1 MSPRGLAG
9 DSGRG
14 LGRDNVRCRC
24 RGLTGDGGQG
34 LAGESGRCRRQGRS
48 GLARDNGGRISTLF
62 LDTERWSCS
71 RSPSSRDSSLLSMFS
86 THAAGLHSLSLVC
99 KDQTSQHLAST
110 LPSSVFV
117 GGATG
122 CGVLGAS
129 GGLYTLHGLASA
141 PSLVHGGKGVDSAHA
156 RLRRPVLPDVGSS
169 MSSLPIFVRRKIPI
183 ILYCAKK
190 HRTTIKSALNL
201 PKEIFCDD
209 IRSSRL
215 SQGVNHKKNSIFTQ
229 RSLSCC
235 TVAKEPYD

>member
-1 MSPRGLAG
+1 MSDVAAEDLQATVAKDSQAKAAG
-9 DSGRG
+9 VAAKDALDLHVTMAAVS
-14 LGRDNVRCRC
+14 LPSCS
-24 RGLTGDGGQG
+24 TQ
-34 LAGESGRCRRQGRS
+34 RR
-48 GLARDNGGRISTLF
+48 
-62 LDTERWSCS
+62 SCS

-122 CGVLGAS
+122 CGVLRAS

-169 MSSLPIFVRRKIPI
+169 MSSLTIFVRRKIPI

-201 PKEIFCDD
+201 PKEFFCDD

-215 SQGVNHKKNSIFTQ
+215 SQGVNHKKSSIFTQ